1 MFGPRI
7 FVATISVLTV
17 LGAAV
22 SAQAG
27 SPPVSGLSVTT
38 QDAPSRYGDTTY
50 GWASQSA
57 HKTLQ
62 WDQKGHWGL
71 KLDLTEPSGG
81 RSMQLHDVQAGAY
94 FRVTPQ
100 LRVGGAV
107 SLGDGEVTTYAPLPE
122 TQSPTPQVKLETNF
136 KF

>member
-1 MFGPRI
+1 MAGPRI
-7 FVATISVLTV
+7 LLATMSTL
-17 LGAAV
+17 AALC
-22 SAQAG
+22 AAAAAHAA
-27 SPPVSGLSVTT
+27 SPPAPGLSVTT
-38 QDAPSRYGDTTY
+38 NEIASRYGDAY
-50 GWASQSA
+50 GWTPHGA

-71 KLDLTEPSGG
+71 KLDLNEPIG
-81 RSMQLHDVQAGAY
+81 RNMQLRDVQAGAY

-107 SLGDGEVTTYAPLPE
+107 SLGTEDPTGYNAIPQ
-122 TQSPTPQVKLETNF
+122 TQSPAPQVKLETNF